1 MAPPIKLTP
10 ELIKRMG
17 DLFRLGMS
25 QVQVAKFYHL
35 SPQTLRRWIHK
46 GKRQKKGLYADLVG
60 AMNHGEAAA
69 VRDCLVNLHRAHVDG
84 NKWQAAA
91 WYLERK
97 HPEEWADRGPGIREI
112 DRLYAK
118 MVRGASTPD
127 VEGTGPEAGPA
138 DPGKKAGPR

>member
-1 MAPPIKLTP
+1 MPTPAKLTP

-25 QVQVAKFYHL
+25 QVQTAKFYGVA
-35 SPQTLRRWIHK
+35 PQTLRKWLTIGR
-46 GKRQKKGLYADLVG
+46 RQKKGLHAELV
-60 AMNHGEAAA
+60 ATLWHGEAAA

-97 HPEEWADRGPGIREI
+97 HPEEWADRGPGIKEI

-118 MVRGASTPD
+118 MVRGAAGAD
-127 VEGTGPEAGPA
+127 AEGTSPQAGQT
-138 DPGKKAGPR
+138 DPGEKAGPR

>member
-1 MAPPIKLTP
+1 MPTPAKLTP
-10 ELIKRMG
+10 ELIRRMG

-25 QVQVAKFYHL
+25 QVQVAKFYNIA
-35 SPQTLRRWIHK
+35 PQTLRKWLTK
-46 GKRQKKGLYADLVG
+46 GRRQKKGLHADLV
-60 AMNHGEAAA
+60 AALWHGEAAA

-112 DRLYAK
+112 DKLYAK
-118 MVRGASTPD
+118 MVRGAAGENAT
-127 VEGTGPEAGPA
+127 GTGPETGPA
-138 DPGKKAGPR
+138 AERKTPGPR

>member
-1 MAPPIKLTP
+1 MAAPAKLTP
-10 ELIKRMG
+10 ELIRRMG

-25 QVQVAKFYHL
+25 QVQVAKFYNIA
-35 SPQTLRRWIHK
+35 PQTLRKWLTK
-46 GKRQKKGLYADLVG
+46 GRRQKKGLHADLV
-60 AMNHGEAAA
+60 AALWHGEAAA

-112 DRLYAK
+112 DKLYAK
-118 MVRGASTPD
+118 MVRGAAGTD
-127 VEGTGPEAGPA
+127 AEGTGPETGPA
-138 DPGKKAGPR
+138 AERKTPGAR